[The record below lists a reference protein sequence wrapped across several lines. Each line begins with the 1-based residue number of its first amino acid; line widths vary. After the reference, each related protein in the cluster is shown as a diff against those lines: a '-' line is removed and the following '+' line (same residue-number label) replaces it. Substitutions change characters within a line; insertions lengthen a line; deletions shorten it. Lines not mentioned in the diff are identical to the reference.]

1 MAMSNEE
8 KAAKRLI
15 AAIDSIGLNPAMV
28 AFSVMDQAVN
38 AQQHLLFQ
46 LTCALIKQ
54 WAQSDVLSL
63 HYTPTAADMER
74 KFLSQAMVKAIE
86 SQGYTVW

>member
-8 KAAKRLI
+8 KAAKKLV
-15 AAIDSIGLNPAMV
+15 AAIDSLGLNPAMV
-28 AFSVMDQAVN
+28 AFAVMDQAVN
-38 AQQHLLFQ
+38 AQQDLLFQ

-54 WAQSDVLSL
+54 WSQSDVLSL
-63 HYTPTAADMER
+63 HYTPTASDMER

-86 SQGYTVW
+86 REGYTVW